1 MIFFIFSDEEDLD
14 EEVCIILL
22 VCTAV
27 DDLFFYMQCY
37 MKLIYSRYVWQPV
50 GFIKIS
56 TCTVQP
62 WPVSCNYS

>member
-14 EEVCIILL
+14 EEVCIVLF

-37 MKLIYSRYVWQPV
+37 MKLIKFLQ
-50 GFIKIS
+50 
-56 TCTVQP
+56 
-62 WPVSCNYS
+62 